1 MIREIRYKISE
12 DTKSIE
18 PKTRQWAG
26 MQYEDNA
33 TEVVFDISA
42 LGITNALCRI
52 DFNSA
57 GAGYQPS
64 ENLEFKD
71 DCLRR
76 AIPKHI
82 TQYGGEIQVTAVI
95 TVLDETGAVT
105 GEALSW
111 PVIVYLTAVDK
122 SEEGSKE
129 IETNIS
135 EIETSVR
142 KAQEEVEET
151 ADKVAG
157 MHHELQKV
165 YLTADEIVEI
175 KRDAEEL
182 IKDIETKL
190 ENGEFKGEKGD
201 RGEKGEAGNDAITD
215 QIYKPESENAQSGKA
230 VADAVATKANLQ
242 FKEISVEGVYV
253 LTDFIE
259 GAHIYELSEVS
270 SIGDIMYELYF
281 TNGMS
286 IRVEPNNYSFTIG
299 KKYLIETHLDDNS
312 GDYLIDVIAEVI
324 DLEDKVNI
332 TDFEEAL
339 ANVGGG
345 SSGGTFVTI
354 ANITLEEA
362 VNSITI
368 DETTFPDILKVKDF
382 YIALSI
388 AKPEAVQSG
397 NLLIKSKTTYA
408 EPVVGVIK
416 TWNHASYVMQGNF
429 YSKYFDNNFRF
440 NICAETLGANN
451 VVGVNLTTT
460 IAQILE
466 TLQAIKIQC
475 ATATSLIPAGS
486 KITIK
491 GYVGK

>member
-201 RGEKGEAGNDAITD
+201 
-215 QIYKPESENAQSGKA
+215 S
-230 VADAVATKANLQ
+230 
-242 FKEISVEGVYV
+242 GVYV
-253 LTDFIE
+253 GSGEMPEDCNVQIDPNGSAFELPVVDIVYSPTSPNPQSGIAVAEAMANLGSKPVKLMSAAITQEAIDTAGEEGIKIMSVGDENINLAPYSEILIRLNVPKNELNTEAGELVVRLTGTSTPTTASGAYLLKTQSTSISTACGISASLATVTVVKALFDNDTFICGE
-259 GAHIYELSEVS
+259 VLKNGYGNSDGYAGVANGWTCAHGTFKKSE
-270 SIGDIMYELYF
+270 
-281 TNGMS
+281 
-286 IRVEPNNYSFTIG
+286 
-299 KKYLIETHLDDNS
+299 KKYVH
-312 GDYLIDVIAEVI
+312 V
-324 DLEDKVNI
+324 
-332 TDFEEAL
+332 
-339 ANVGGG
+339 
-345 SSGGTFVTI
+345 
-354 ANITLEEA
+354 
-362 VNSITI
+362 
-368 DETTFPDILKVKDF
+368 
-382 YIALSI
+382 
-388 AKPEAVQSG
+388 SG
-397 NLLIKSKTTYA
+397 NGYKFPVGTTVEVY
-408 EPVVGVIK
+408 G
-416 TWNHASYVMQGNF
+416 
-429 YSKYFDNNFRF
+429 R
-440 NICAETLGANN
+440 
-451 VVGVNLTTT
+451 
-460 IAQILE
+460 
-466 TLQAIKIQC
+466 
-475 ATATSLIPAGS
+475 
-486 KITIK
+486 
-491 GYVGK
+491 

>member
-1 MIREIRYKISE
+1 MKRKILIRIDGKGSNPLPAEKL
-12 DTKSIE
+12 
-18 PKTRQWAG
+18 WAG

-33 TEVVFDISA
+33 TEVVFDLSA
-42 LGITNALCRI
+42 VGTEKALYRI
-52 DFNSA
+52 DFNSVT
-57 GAGYQPS
+57 AGYFPS
-64 ENLEFKD
+64 ENLSPD
-71 DCLRR
+71 SMPSVRR
-76 AIPKHI
+76 GIPKYL
-82 TQYGGEIQVTAVI
+82 TQYGGELEAVAVI
-95 TVLDETGAVT
+95 TPLSDGDEPT
-105 GEALSW
+105 GEVLSY
-111 PVIVYLTAVDK
+111 PVTLYF
-122 SEEGSKE
+122 
-129 IETNIS
+129 
-135 EIETSVR
+135 TSVSR
-142 KAQEEVEET
+142 GDEGEAEYIPSLSALENDVKKA
-151 ADKVAG
+151 AS
-157 MHHELQKV
+157 
-165 YLTADEIVEI
+165 
-175 KRDAEEL
+175 DAEAFVAEL
-182 IKDIETKL
+182 EEKL
-190 ENGEFKGEKGD
+190 QNGELKGEKGD

-486 KITIK
+486 QITIR
-491 GYVGK
+491 GYIGK